1 MQDDLAI
8 QRDAAFAI
16 SNITDSGEI
25 QADLL
30 VCEGGVLIILKEI
43 GTCAALLLLLCC
55 GGALLPCVCA
65 MMMHDA

>member
-43 GTCAALLLLLCC
+43 GTCAALLLLLL
-55 GGALLPCVCA
+55 ALARRRSAALCVC
-65 MMMHDA
+65 HDDA